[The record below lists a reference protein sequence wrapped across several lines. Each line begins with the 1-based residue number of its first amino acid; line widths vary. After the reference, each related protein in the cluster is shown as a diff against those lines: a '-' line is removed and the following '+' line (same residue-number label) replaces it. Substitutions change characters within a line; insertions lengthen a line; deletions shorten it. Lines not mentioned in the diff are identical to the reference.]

1 MDSPT
6 TGRDPRKSAACG
18 FGTGPVSRW
27 RCAIG
32 WAIYLVIAI
41 LVVVFA
47 GALAS

>member
-6 TGRDPRKSAACG
+6 TGGDRRESAACR
-18 FGTGPVSRW
+18 FGAGPVSRW

-32 WAIYLVIAI
+32 WAVYLVIAI

-47 GALAS
+47 GAVAS